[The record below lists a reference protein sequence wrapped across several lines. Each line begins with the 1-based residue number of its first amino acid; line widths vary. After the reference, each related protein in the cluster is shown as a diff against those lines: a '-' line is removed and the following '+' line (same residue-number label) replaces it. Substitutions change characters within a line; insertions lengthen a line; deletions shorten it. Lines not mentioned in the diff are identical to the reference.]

1 MSVAKDLRSDR
12 DDLTPTRP
20 SAGTAV
26 ILNANA
32 KRVTPRVRRLVEA
45 SAGDADVFFTE
56 DLEQAQ
62 FVSHRV
68 ADRGYKLVVTGGG
81 DGTVTNT
88 IDQVVRRIED
98 TRGAE
103 QVPYPQ
109 FAVLKLG
116 TGNAV
121 ADFLQA
127 RHFKQDLAELSQ
139 AQVKPVDLI
148 QLDDGRRVPFAGFG
162 WDAHILNNYDQLKE
176 AAQKNRVTRA
186 LFKSVLG
193 YLIAGLGKSV
203 PEFLIQRPQWQC
215 RVINAGGMALQLDT
229 DGNVVKRFAPGEVVY
244 EGGVRMACFGTT
256 PYFGFKFKIMPFADR
271 TPGMFHLRL
280 INMPPLAAVAQLRSA
295 WKGKMRHRNLTD
307 LQMTAC
313 RIEFDDKAPFQ
324 IAGDAEGYRDS
335 IELKV
340 NEQPLECL
348 HFAA

>member
-1 MSVAKDLRSDR
+1 MTAAHALKRQS

-20 SAGTAV
+20 QAGTAV

-32 KRVTPRVRRLVEA
+32 KRVTRRVKRLVEA
-45 SAGDADVFFTE
+45 SAPDADIFFTE
-56 DLEQAQ
+56 DLEQAR
-62 FVSHRV
+62 FVSQRV
-68 ADRGYKLVVTGGG
+68 ADRGYKLVITGGG
-81 DGTVTNT
+81 DGTVSNT
-88 IDQVVRRIED
+88 IDQVVGRIEE
-98 TRGAE
+98 TRGDELPA
-103 QVPYPQ
+103 YPQ

-121 ADFLQA
+121 ADFLHA
-127 RHFKQDLAELSQ
+127 RNFRQDLAELSQ

-148 QLDDGRRVPFAGFG
+148 QLDDGRRIPFGGFG

-176 AAQKNRVTRA
+176 AAQKNPVTRA

-203 PEFLIQRPQWQC
+203 PEFLLQRPQWQC
-215 RVINAGGMALQLDT
+215 RIINTGGMALQLDT
-229 DGNVVKRFAPGEVVY
+229 DGQVIRRFAPGEVVY

-280 INMPPLAAVAQLRSA
+280 INMPPLAAVAQLRKA
-295 WKGKMRHRNLTD
+295 WKGQMRHPKLTD
-307 LQMTAC
+307 LQLTAC
-313 RIEFDDKAPFQ
+313 RIEFGEDAPFQ
-324 IAGDAEGYRDS
+324 IAGDAAGSRRS

-340 NEQPLECL
+340 NEQPLQCL
-348 HFAA
+348 HFAS